1 VSFIRTGLRE
11 IGLKIRRQKTRMAL
25 RHEKRVLQKTEI
37 NLGREGCSQAVNF
50 PEVRNEIVALKKLEQ
65 EQKEVALRI
74 AQIEE
79 GIRKIELQREQNTK
93 EQNAA
98 LAKLEEEKKPVL
110 QRRNEAKAAADL
122 CDRELAAVE
131 RRLQDNDA
139 ADRDLLKKLAELQA
153 LVPPPDDIETQMAG
167 ISARRV
173 RLPEERAEV
182 TRARM
187 GSAEACRTARERL
200 TDSEAALAAMEK
212 NIAKVREEFE
222 ARDRVLNENSR
233 AQQEALKEARGHH
246 EIVEEKKN
254 PAYLNIGR
262 HLASQGIAPPNAPH
276 LLAEVQKHRGAVE
289 RHSQHTAELAVLSSQ
304 IDKQEL
310 RKFYFAI
317 VSVLVL
323 LAIIVPLIFQSPQK
337 REWLPQE
344 TETILSVNLEQLERD
359 DLPKRWRKDQALEWQ
374 NVWAGLIGSAQRTPV
389 LNLPRDAIRVTRAM
403 AATDSG
409 ATREYVLVEAR
420 TVASRVVNS
429 IERDKAF
436 ERRTISG
443 LPMWFRPEF
452 ALARVGPRTL
462 AIGGENEVAALARVR
477 LGIDPDLKITG
488 PLFDL
493 FQSLKEWN
501 TVRLVSR
508 EPTKLPKMFPPVFN
522 VELLD
527 GSDLL
532 GLSLA
537 LQNPVKAR
545 LVLKAKSSQAA
556 GDLAARIR
564 NEPQRLLRLQDSDLL
579 LHVQPPEIDV
589 QGANVQLRFDVPENS
604 ARLLLQRLAK
614 TSPTTLVTAAEN

>member
-25 RHEKRVLQKTEI
+25 RHEKRVLQKSEI

-79 GIRKIELQREQNTK
+79 SIRKIELQREQNTK
-93 EQNAA
+93 EQNEA
-98 LAKLEEEKKPVL
+98 LAKLEEEKKPIL
-110 QRRNEAKAAADL
+110 QRRNEAQATANL
-122 CDRELAAVE
+122 CDRELAGVE

-153 LVPPPDDIETQMAG
+153 QIPPPDDLEAQMAA

-187 GSAEACRTARERL
+187 GSADACRSAREKL
-200 TDSEAALAAMEK
+200 AEQEAALAVMEK
-212 NIAKVREEFE
+212 NITKVREEFE

-233 AQQEALKEARGHH
+233 AQHDALKNARGQH
-246 EIVEEKKN
+246 ETVEEKKN

-276 LLAEVQKHRGAVE
+276 LLAEVQKHRAAVE

-310 RKFYFAI
+310 RKFYFA
-317 VSVLVL
+317 VLSVVVL
-323 LAIIVPLIFQSPQK
+323 LAIVSVVVFQSPQK

-344 TETILSVNLEQLERD
+344 TEAILSVNLEQLERE
-359 DLPKRWRKDQALEWQ
+359 DLPKRWRKDQAAEWQ
-374 NVWAGLIGSAQRTPV
+374 NVWAGLVGSAQRTPV
-389 LNLPRDAIRVTRAM
+389 LNLPRDAVRVTRAM
-403 AATDSG
+403 AATDTG
-409 ATREYVLVEAR
+409 ATHEYVLLEAR
-420 TVASRVVNS
+420 TDVSRVINS

-436 ERRTISG
+436 ERRTITG
-443 LPMWFRPEF
+443 LPMWLRPEF
-452 ALARVGPRTL
+452 VLARVGPRTL
-462 AIGGENEVAALARVR
+462 AIGGEQEVAALARVR

-493 FQSLKEWN
+493 FQSLKEAN
-501 TVRLVSR
+501 AVRLVSR
-508 EPTKLPKMFPPVFN
+508 EPAKLARMFAPIFN
-522 VELLD
+522 SELLD
-527 GSDLL
+527 AADLL
-532 GLSLA
+532 GLSLT

-545 LVLKAKSSQAA
+545 LILKAESTKAA

-564 NEPQRLLRLQDSDLL
+564 NEPQRLLRLPDSDLL
-579 LHVQPPEIDV
+579 LYMQPPEAEV

-604 ARLLLQRLAK
+604 ARLILQRLAR
-614 TSPTTLVTAAEN
+614 TSPAPGIAEN

>member
-11 IGLKIRRQKTRMAL
+11 IGLKIRRQKTRIAL
-25 RHEKRVLQKTEI
+25 RHEKRVLQKSEI

-79 GIRKIELQREQNTK
+79 GIRKVELQREQNAK

-110 QRRNEAKAAADL
+110 QRRAEVRAAAEI
-122 CDRELAAVE
+122 CDRELAGVE

-153 LVPPPDDIETQMAG
+153 QVPPPNDLETQMAAIG
-167 ISARRV
+167 ARRV

-187 GSAEACRTARERL
+187 GSAEACRMAREKL
-200 TDSEAALAAMEK
+200 AEQEAALAAMEK
-212 NIAKVREEFE
+212 NITRIREEYE
-222 ARDRVLNENSR
+222 ARDRVLNEDSR
-233 AQQEALKEARGHH
+233 AQQDALKEARGHH
-246 EIVEEKKN
+246 ETVEEKKN

-276 LLAEVQKHRGAVE
+276 LLAEVQKHRAAVE

-310 RKFYFAI
+310 RKFYFA
-317 VSVLVL
+317 VLSVVVL
-323 LAIIVPLIFQSPQK
+323 LAIVLVLVFQSPQK

-344 TETILSVNLEQLERD
+344 TETILSVNLEQLERE

-374 NVWAGLIGSAQRTPV
+374 NIWAGLIASAQRTPV
-389 LNLPRDAIRVTRAM
+389 LNLSRDAVRVTRAM

-409 ATREYVLVEAR
+409 TTHEYVLVEAH
-420 TVASRVVNS
+420 TDVSRVINS

-436 ERRTISG
+436 ERRTIGG
-443 LPMWFRPEF
+443 LPMWLRPEF
-452 ALARVGPRTL
+452 AIARVGPKTL
-462 AIGGENEVAALARVR
+462 AVGGEQEVAALARVR
-477 LGIDPDLKITG
+477 LGIDADLKITG
-488 PLFDL
+488 PLFDR
-493 FQSLKEWN
+493 FQSLKEGN
-501 TVRLVSR
+501 ALRLVSR
-508 EPTKLPKMFPPVFN
+508 EPAKLSRMFLPVFN
-522 VELLD
+522 RELVD
-527 GSDLL
+527 SCDLF
-532 GLSLA
+532 GLSLT

-545 LVLKAKSSQAA
+545 LILKAKSPQGA

-564 NEPQRLLRLQDSDLL
+564 NEPQRLLRLADSDLL
-579 LHVQPPEIDV
+579 LYVQPPEVEI

-604 ARLLLQRLAK
+604 ARVVLQRLAK
-614 TSPTTLVTAAEN
+614 TSPAPAVAGN

>member
-1 VSFIRTGLRE
+1 VSFIRTGFRE

-25 RHEKRVLQKTEI
+25 KHEKRVLQKSEI

-79 GIRKIELQREQNTK
+79 SIRKIELQREQNAK
-93 EQNAA
+93 EQNEA
-98 LAKLEEEKKPVL
+98 LTKLEEEKKPIL
-110 QRRNEAKAAADL
+110 QRRNETKAAADV
-122 CDRELAAVE
+122 CDRELAGVE

-139 ADRDLLKKLAELQA
+139 ADRELLKKLAELQA
-153 LVPPPDDIETQMAG
+153 QVPPPDDLDAQMAD

-187 GSAEACRTARERL
+187 GSAEACRSAREKL
-200 TDSEAALAAMEK
+200 AEQEAALAAMEK

-222 ARDRVLNENSR
+222 VRDRALNETSR
-233 AQQEALKEARGHH
+233 AQQEGLKNERGHH
-246 EIVEEKKN
+246 ETVEEKKN

-276 LLAEVQKHRGAVE
+276 LLAEVQKHRAAVE
-289 RHSQHTAELAVLSSQ
+289 RHSQHTAELAVLSSE

-317 VSVLVL
+317 FSVLVL
-323 LAIIVPLIFQSPQK
+323 LIIIVPLIFQSPQK
-337 REWLPQE
+337 REWLPNE
-344 TETILSVNLEQLERD
+344 TEAILSVNVDQLEREE
-359 DLPKRWRKDQALEWQ
+359 LPRRWRRDQGAEWQ
-374 NVWAGLIGSAQRTPV
+374 TVLAGLIGSASRTPV
-389 LNLPRDAIRVTRAM
+389 LNLQRDAIRVTRAL
-403 AATDSG
+403 ASTD
-409 ATREYVLVEAR
+409 AVTTHEYVLVEAR
-420 TVASRVVNS
+420 GDVSRVINS

-443 LPMWFRPEF
+443 LPMWSRPEF

-462 AIGGENEVAALARVR
+462 GIGGDKEVAELARVR
-477 LGIDPDLKITG
+477 LGISPDLKITG
-488 PLFDL
+488 PLFDR

-501 TVRLVSR
+501 AVRLVSR
-508 EPTKLPKMFPPVFN
+508 EPSLLAKLFPSIFEK
-522 VELLD
+522 ELLD
-527 GSDLL
+527 ASSLL
-532 GLSLA
+532 GLSLS

-545 LVLKAKSSQAA
+545 LILTAKSTQAA
-556 GDLAARIR
+556 EELANRIR
-564 NEPQRLLRLQDSDLL
+564 NDPQRLLKVQDSELV
-579 LHVQPPEIDV
+579 LHAQPPAIEVD
-589 QGANVQLRFDVPENS
+589 GANVELRFDVPENS
-604 ARLLLQRLAK
+604 ARLLLHRLAK
-614 TSPTTLVTAAEN
+614 TSPAPAIAEN